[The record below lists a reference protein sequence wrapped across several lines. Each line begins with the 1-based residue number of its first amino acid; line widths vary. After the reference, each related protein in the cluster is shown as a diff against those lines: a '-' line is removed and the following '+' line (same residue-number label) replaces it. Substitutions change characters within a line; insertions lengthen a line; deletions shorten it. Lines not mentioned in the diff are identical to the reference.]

1 MTDSNI
7 QPALQRALLRL
18 LKPLIKL
25 LLRHGVPYAAFAQLS
40 KQTYVDVARRD
51 FALPGRKPTDSRVAT
66 ITGLT
71 RKEVARIRAIPTL
84 ATEPGLPERFH
95 RAARV
100 VYGWV
105 HDKTYADATGKSS
118 VLTLDGT
125 FPNFTSLVKKYSGDM
140 PPRAVL
146 DELTHVG
153 VVEILADGHLKL
165 TAPAYIPNASES
177 EKLRILGQD
186 VAGLIRTI
194 DHNIHGGQVPR
205 FFQRKVYYDNLP
217 TEALPA
223 LRILLNERGQALLE
237 FIDQWMAAHDR
248 DVNPKVTGTGR
259 RAAGIGLYYF
269 EDDGKV
275 EEK

>member
-1 MTDSNI
+1 MTESSI
-7 QPALQRALLRL
+7 QPALHRALLRL

-25 LLRHGVPYAAFAQLS
+25 LLRHGIPFAAFAELS
-40 KQTYVDVARRD
+40 KRTYVDIARRD

-71 RKEVARIRAIPTL
+71 RKEVARIRAIPSVGV
-84 ATEPGLPERFH
+84 EPGFLERFH

-105 HDKTYADATGKSS
+105 HDKTYADSSGKSS
-118 VLTLDGT
+118 VLTLDGAH
-125 FPNFTSLVKKYSGDM
+125 PNFTSLVKKYSGDM

-153 VVEILADGHLKL
+153 VVEMLTDGRLRL

-194 DHNIHGGQVPR
+194 DSNIHEAHVPR

-217 TEALPA
+217 MEALPE
-223 LRILLNERGQALLE
+223 LQILLNERGQALLE